1 MRRKDCEVLL
11 VLWMEGAAKLTSG
24 IILIKSDKAGKKE
37 LKVPQLLFFFLIGK
51 LLLSLYK
58 QHNS

>member
-37 LKVPQLLFFFLIGK
+37 LKVPQLFFF
-51 LLLSLYK
+51 
-58 QHNS
+58 